1 MQYPLAEKDNQIFQA
16 AGEGHIVKEVSR
28 EHSVYRS
35 ATTIYSPLPI
45 TGLTEIIVGL
55 SPRKTRTWFLPKSS
69 VARHSSFFADLIQ
82 APDGSDG
89 VVRLHFEPHVFQNFV
104 DYMHSSIYSLNTQVT
119 GFRAIH
125 HHTQACLLGIKLE
138 CKAYQDAAI
147 RQLYMMFEPLAR
159 LPSSRAAL
167 SIIRASDVDYVCK
180 NTAPQTGLRY
190 LFFNAVAAH
199 WARLDA
205 ICIGDEY
212 LERPGDTTTWG
223 DVYKQNFDFHA
234 TIVGSIQYPGLWR
247 GAFLR
252 PMEKYVN
259 ATEDLTVAPR
269 VEHMQ
274 EAKLVLQERVRN
286 KQKSGSSSIKKS
298 VPKPKKVH
306 KKVILKEIRDRRE
319 SEESD
324 DETENEVDSYESVGE
339 PFEQVMEMEIDE
351 CSFDVNKNKVDVSEG
366 VSELYDMEMDMDIDE
381 PSNDD
386 QKENGFEIVMTET
399 SIGEIEMFRKLVALR

>member
-1 MQYPLAEKDNQIFQA
+1 MQRPLTEKDNHVFQA
-16 AGEGHIVKEVSR
+16 ASEGRLVKEVSR
-28 EHSVYRS
+28 EHRVYRS

-45 TGLTEIIVGL
+45 TGLTKIIVGL
-55 SPRKTRTWFLPKSS
+55 SPHKTRTWFLPKSN
-69 VARHSSFFADLIQ
+69 VARHSGFFADLIQ
-82 APDGSDG
+82 APDASDG
-89 VVRLHFEPHVFQNFV
+89 VVRLDFEPHVFQNFV

-119 GFRAIH
+119 GFRAIR

-138 CKAYQDAAI
+138 CKAYHDAAM

-159 LPSSRAAL
+159 LPSSRASL
-167 SIIRASDVDYVCK
+167 SSIRASDVEYVCK

-212 LERPGDTTTWG
+212 LDRPGDTTTWG
-223 DVYKQNFDFHA
+223 DVYNQNFDFHA

-252 PMEKYVN
+252 PMEKYIN

-274 EAKLVLQERVRN
+274 EAKHVLQERVRN
-286 KQKSGSSSIKKS
+286 KQKTVALPIKKS

-306 KKVILKEIRDRRE
+306 KKVILKKNRDRHE
-319 SEESD
+319 SEDSD
-324 DETENEVDSYESVGE
+324 DEAENEVETYESVGE
-339 PFEQVMEMEIDE
+339 LREQGIEMDIDERSYNKNENKVEVSESAGELYGKEMEMEID
-351 CSFDVNKNKVDVSEG
+351 K
-366 VSELYDMEMDMDIDE
+366 
-381 PSNDD
+381 PSNDEG
-386 QKENGFEIVMTET
+386 KENDVDIVMRKT
-399 SIGEIEMFRKLVALR
+399 STGKIEMFRKLVALR